1 MKIRLYK
8 IISIPR
14 NTTTAEKNI
23 PVYLSVNRD
32 NCFPAGSLS
41 LASDARNFVSMIIY
55 KRLEYIYTKPQTE

>member
-23 PVYLSVNRD
+23 PVHLSVNRD
-32 NCFPAGSLS
+32 NCFLVGIAGLEWPNNPFSFIV
-41 LASDARNFVSMIIY
+41 NFVLC
-55 KRLEYIYTKPQTE
+55 KRHYLA